1 MLNYI
6 GYDLKWDVQCVVL
19 AAEVPSACLGTSGRL
34 GLSCWT
40 KSREFTKDAGDPIF
54 DPENYA

>member
-1 MLNYI
+1 
-6 GYDLKWDVQCVVL
+6 VVL
-19 AAEVPSACLGTSGRL
+19 AAEVPSAQLGKMGRL

-40 KSREFTKDAGDPIF
+40 KSAPLTKDAEDPIF